1 MTTTA
6 TRTAKKTTTLH
17 VHLAF
22 LYISLPSLH
31 DYDVELP
38 NFTFYG
44 GSELKTTI
52 FFFSVCEL
60 RNSPLE
66 FSS

>member
-1 MTTTA
+1 MATTA
-6 TRTAKKTTTLH
+6 TRTATKTTTLH

-31 DYDVELP
+31 DYDIELP

-44 GSELKTTI
+44 GSELKTAI
-52 FFFSVCEL
+52 FFFIFV
-60 RNSPLE
+60 NLE
-66 FSS
+66 TVL